1 MTALQIAFAECDAVV
16 TSGGVSV
23 GEYDYVRAAFEKL
36 GGSLGFWRVKI
47 KPGKPFVFG
56 RLVDKPL
63 FGVPGNPVSALVT
76 FLVLVRP
83 ALMQLQGAAD
93 LNLPAHPGILADP
106 LANRGD
112 RRHFMR
118 VRVDAQGTVR
128 ATGLQA
134 SHAVSSL
141 GQANGLVDVPAE
153 TNLAEG
159 ETVEVSRFA

>member
-1 MTALQIAFAECDAVV
+1 
-16 TSGGVSV
+16 
-23 GEYDYVRAAFEKL
+23 
-36 GGSLGFWRVKI
+36 
-47 KPGKPFVFG
+47 
-56 RLVDKPL
+56 
-63 FGVPGNPVSALVT
+63 
-76 FLVLVRP
+76 
-83 ALMQLQGAAD
+83 MQLQGAAD